1 MPLYIPEQARETMDT
16 LDEQGYLIHVLFLD
30 TETCK
35 LHSYTSNKQDVL
47 QILGIYLEKN
57 AYSRASEKSVV
68 RIMYVGKGRQLSP
81 FIHSIGDPSE
91 TINIRYQR
99 DTRIFIPIDYSLC
112 TTTAYT
118 DINALRFVYDA
129 MGVDGSVPS
138 NNFRF
143 YNERPYQ
150 ISSLVNM
157 IRSRYNKPLFMLPM
171 YGKVGLKRMYV
182 LSSEDD
188 QKQVYIW
195 YDERLEVFSA
205 QTEKPDDTVYT
216 KHLKNKFTDSFED
229 TINSY
234 GGMSRRMFATAS
246 GLAFDYIQKELETI
260 RVVNG
265 TT

>member
-30 TETCK
+30 TESCN

-57 AYSRASEKSVV
+57 AYSRTSEKSIV

-99 DTRIFIPIDYSLC
+99 DRRIYVPIDYSLC

-138 NNFRF
+138 DNFRF

-150 ISSLVNM
+150 VTSLVDR
-157 IRSRYNKPLFMLPM
+157 IRSFYKKPSFMLPM
-171 YGKVGLKRMYV
+171 YGKIGLKRMYV
-182 LSSEDD
+182 ISSEDNE
-188 QKQVYIW
+188 KKVYVW
-195 YDERLEVFSA
+195 YDERLQMFSA
-205 QTEKPDDTVYT
+205 QTDKPDENVYV
-216 KHLKNKFTDSFED
+216 KYLRNKFFDSFED
-229 TINSY
+229 TMNSY
-234 GGMSRRMFATAS
+234 GGMSRRMIGTAD
-246 GLAFDYIQKELETI
+246 GLTFDYIRQELQTI
-260 RVVNG
+260 RVINA
-265 TT
+265 TA